1 MTANILQT
9 PDQAPLLIELLT
21 EELPPKA
28 LQRLSEAFAQNVWQA
43 LSEQHLLDQ
52 ASTLT
57 PFATPRRLAV
67 LISHV
72 RAVAP
77 EQSFTEKLMPVK
89 VGLDANGHATP
100 ALLKKLAAK
109 GLEHLEAKD
118 LQQIDDGKQ
127 LYLTASGTAAGARLQ
142 DALQAIVEDALSNLP
157 IPKVMRYQLAD
168 GVTSVNFVRPAHA
181 LICLHGE
188 RIVPIQVL
196 GLASGQTTR
205 GHRFLHPQP
214 ILISQPDQYEQI
226 LAAQGQ
232 VVASFGKRREQIA
245 QALSEAANR
254 LDATIGD
261 DPAVDAL
268 LDEVTALVEAPAIYV
283 GEFEPRFLDVPQ
295 ECLILTMRLNQKYF
309 PLFNPQTGKLTHQ
322 FLIVSNMPIENPAA
336 IIEGNQRVIRP
347 RLADAEFFY
356 TTDCKQPLADRLA
369 ALEHIVYHNKLG
381 TQRTRIGRIQKMAA
395 WIGNKLGA
403 DTDLCE
409 RAAQLAKADLTTLM
423 VGEFPELQGIMG
435 GYYAR
440 NDGEAA
446 EVVAAITGQYQIRWN
461 KPVTA
466 ADLPAIALFMAER
479 AETLVGIWGIGL
491 APTGERDPFGLRR
504 AALGL
509 ISAFEQLQ
517 VAGYLPMTGEPVLLL
532 EDLLE
537 AAYLTFDKSL
547 ALPSDT
553 VGAVTEFI
561 RERYRNQLIGSYTR
575 PAVEAVF
582 ALTVPLEQIIARIE
596 ATQAFMDSDAV
607 QSLSAANKR
616 ISNILKKSQLDQT
629 DLQENLLVE
638 DAEQQ
643 LATQIRITEPEV
655 QFYMQGAHYGQALA
669 VLAAL
674 KQPVD
679 QFFDDVMVM
688 AEDPDVRN
696 NRLALLYRLN
706 TMMNRVADISRLT
719 S

>member
-1 MTANILQT
+1 MTVNIPEM

-43 LSEQHLLDQ
+43 LASQHLLDQ
-52 ASTLT
+52 ASALT

-67 LISHV
+67 LITHV

-77 EQSFTEKLMPVK
+77 AQSFTEKLMPAK
-89 VGLDANGHATP
+89 VGLDAQGEATP

-109 GLEHLEAKD
+109 GLEHLQVKD
-118 LQQIDDGKQ
+118 LQQVDDGKQ
-127 LYLTASGTAAGARLQ
+127 LYLIASGTAAGAHLH
-142 DALQAIVEDALSNLP
+142 DALEAIVQDALSNLP

-168 GVTSVNFVRPAHA
+168 GVTSVNFVRPAHY
-181 LICLHGE
+181 LTCLHGD
-188 RIVPIQVL
+188 RVVPMQVL
-196 GLASGQTTR
+196 GLSSGQTTL

-214 ILISQPDQYEQI
+214 IRISHPEQYEQT
-226 LAAQGQ
+226 LATQGR
-232 VVASFGKRREQIA
+232 VVASFSHRREQIA
-245 QALSEAANR
+245 AALNQAASK
-254 LDATIGD
+254 LDSTIGD

-268 LDEVTALVEAPAIYV
+268 LDEVTALVEAPAVYI
-283 GEFEPRFLDVPQ
+283 GEFEPRFLEVPQ

-356 TTDCKQPLADRLA
+356 TTDCKQALADRLP
-369 ALEHIVYHNKLG
+369 ALENIVYHNKLG
-381 TQRTRIGRIQKMAA
+381 TQRTRIERIQQIAA
-395 WIGNKLGA
+395 WIGRKLGA
-403 DTDLCE
+403 NTGLCE

-440 NDGEAA
+440 NDGEAQ
-446 EVVAAITGQYQIRWN
+446 EVVNAITSQYQIRWDSPV
-461 KPVTA
+461 KPV
-466 ADLPAIALFMAER
+466 DLPAVALFMAER
-479 AETLVGIWGIGL
+479 AESLVGIWGIGL

-537 AAYLTFDKSL
+537 SAYLTFDK
-547 ALPSDT
+547 ALELPADT
-553 VGAVTEFI
+553 VAAVTEFI
-561 RERYRNQLIGSYTR
+561 RERYRNQLIGSYAR

-582 ALTVPLEQIIARIE
+582 ALTVPLEQVIARIE
-596 ATQAFMDSDAV
+596 AAQAFMQSDAV

-616 ISNILKKSQLDQT
+616 ISNILKKSQIGQI
-629 DLQENLLVE
+629 DLQESLLLE
-638 DAEQQ
+638 DAERQ

-655 QFYMQGAHYGQALA
+655 QFFMQGAHYGQALA

-674 KQPVD
+674 KQSVD

-688 AEDPDVRN
+688 AEDPEVRN
-696 NRLALLYRLN
+696 NRLALLHRLN
-706 TMMNRVADISRLT
+706 VMMNQVADISRLT